1 MAPMLTRAHTP
12 RWIIFLADV
21 LICTAAY
28 TLAYLLRFEF
38 HPPELEIETG
48 LAFFPWFVLVRSAS
62 FVLGKT
68 YAGIIRYTSVQDT
81 VRIFTT
87 LLIGSA
93 IMVVANQVWFAMGS
107 ALYLV
112 PNSILFIEFLASL
125 FAMVA
130 MRIAVKVF
138 YLELKT
144 PARAKTRVAIYGAG
158 ESGMIAKEAIE
169 REVRQG
175 IEVVAFLD
183 DNKGKAGKKLEGVS
197 IYHTKKADELFG
209 SGKVDRL
216 IISIQKIPTDK
227 KQEMIQRAIRHRIQV
242 LDVPPVKSWIK
253 GDLTL
258 KQLREIRI
266 EDLLGRQRIEL
277 DSSAVRT
284 QVAGK
289 TVLVTG
295 AAGSIGSELCRQL
308 LNYSPA
314 KLIALDQAETPLFE
328 LERELKAHPQAHL
341 LETVIA
347 DVRRKERM
355 ARVFDAYAPQLV
367 YHAAAYKH
375 VPLMEDNPSEAVL
388 TNVIGTRNLAELA
401 SEKGVDRFVQVS
413 TDKAVNP
420 TSVMGATKRLAEMVV
435 QGQGNTTRFITT
447 RFGNVLGSNGSVI
460 PIFRRQI
467 GAGGPLTVTHEDVTR
482 YFMTIP
488 EAVQLVLEAG
498 AMGEGGEIFVFDM
511 GESIRIVDL
520 ARNMIKLS
528 GLEEG
533 RDIEI
538 AFTGLR
544 PGEKLYEEL
553 LTTSENSLPTHHPK
567 ILRARVR
574 QVDAPLIRNQV
585 KRLLELFEAQDN
597 DALVAHIKGMIPE
610 YKSNNSRFESLD
622 SDT

>member
-1 MAPMLTRAHTP
+1 MLTRAHTP
-12 RWIIFLADV
+12 RWIIFLADL
-21 LICTAAY
+21 LICA
-28 TLAYLLRFEF
+28 LAYALAYMLRFEF

-48 LAFFPWFVLVRSAS
+48 LTFFPIFILVRAAS
-62 FVLGKT
+62 FLLGKT

-81 VRIFTT
+81 VRIFTV
-87 LLIGSA
+87 LILGSA
-93 IMVVANQVWFAMGS
+93 AMGVANQVWYAMGNS
-107 ALYLV
+107 LYLV

-125 FAMVA
+125 FALVA
-130 MRIAVKVF
+130 LRIAVKVF

-158 ESGMIAKEAIE
+158 ESGMIAKDAIE
-169 REVRQG
+169 RETEQG

-183 DNKGKAGKKLEGVS
+183 DNKNKSGKKLEGVS
-197 IYHTKKADELFG
+197 IYHTRKADELFA

-216 IISIQKIPTDK
+216 VISIQKITTER
-227 KQEMIQRAIRHRIQV
+227 KQEMIQRAIPHGIQV

-277 DSSAVRT
+277 DSSAVRL

-308 LNYSPA
+308 LNYSPSR
-314 KLIALDQAETPLFE
+314 LVALDQAETPLFE
-328 LERELKAHPQAHL
+328 LERELHNHPLADR
-341 LETVIA
+341 LEIVIA
-347 DVRRKERM
+347 DVRRKDRM
-355 ARVFDAYAPQLV
+355 ERVFDAYEPQLV

-375 VPLMEDNPSEAVL
+375 VPLMENNPSEAVL

-401 SEKGVDRFVQVS
+401 GARGVERFVQVS

-420 TSVMGATKRLAEMVV
+420 TSVMGATKRVAEMVV
-435 QGQGNTTRFITT
+435 QGQTSDTRFITT

-460 PIFRRQI
+460 PIFRKQI
-467 GAGGPLTVTHEDVTR
+467 SAGGPLTVTHQDVTR

-498 AMGEGGEIFVFDM
+498 VMGEGGEIFVFDM

-528 GLEEG
+528 GLKEG

-544 PGEKLYEEL
+544 PGEKLFEEL
-553 LTTSENSLPTHHPK
+553 LTTSENTLPTHHPK
-567 ILRARVR
+567 IMRAQVR
-574 QVDAPLIRNQV
+574 NVDNAEMQDQVN
-585 KRLLELFEAQDN
+585 RLLQLFEAQDN
-597 DALVAHIKGMIPE
+597 TALVAHLKRMIPE
-610 YKSNNSRFESLD
+610 YVSNNSRFESLD
-622 SDT
+622 SEGDH